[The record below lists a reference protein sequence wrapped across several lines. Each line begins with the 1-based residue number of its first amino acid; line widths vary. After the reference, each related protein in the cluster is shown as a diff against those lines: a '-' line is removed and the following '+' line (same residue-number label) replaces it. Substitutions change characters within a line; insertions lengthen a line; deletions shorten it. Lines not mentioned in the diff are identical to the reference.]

1 MARKRQSGKRKARK
15 SSSGIGIFVMG
26 LIVGSIGTV
35 LGMNYFDQSPL
46 NGPGSG
52 IGSLLKQPTQRVQS
66 DSEPQKTSVT
76 ETIPDFK
83 FDYHELLLE
92 EEYVLPLPSR
102 DRTEVADVPEQ
113 STTETDSTATA
124 ETTES
129 VAATELTSSP
139 QPTAEPAVEPGTAF
153 VIQIGSYR
161 SFEDADRIKATLAL
175 TGSETYIQKVS
186 IEGRGDFY
194 RVRMGPFREYDAVER
209 AVDTVTDLNIKPLVF
224 RVKTSG

>member
-1 MARKRQSGKRKARK
+1 
-15 SSSGIGIFVMG
+15 MG

-161 SFEDADRIKATLAL
+161 SFEDADRIKATLAFNW
-175 TGSETYIQKVS
+175 K
-186 IEGRGDFY
+186 
-194 RVRMGPFREYDAVER
+194 
-209 AVDTVTDLNIKPLVF
+209 
-224 RVKTSG
+224 

>member
-1 MARKRQSGKRKARK
+1 
-15 SSSGIGIFVMG
+15 MG